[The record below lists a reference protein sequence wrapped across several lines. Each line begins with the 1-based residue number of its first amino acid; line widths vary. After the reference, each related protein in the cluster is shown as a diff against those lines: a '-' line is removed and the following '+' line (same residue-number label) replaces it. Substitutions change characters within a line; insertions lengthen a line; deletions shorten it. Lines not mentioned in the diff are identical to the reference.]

1 LRRCATVSLEPEERP
16 FRLREEWMA
25 VLFVSI
31 VILAAVGSGILL
43 LFGV

>member
-1 LRRCATVSLEPEERP
+1 MTETQERP
-16 FRLREEWMA
+16 FRLRDEWLA

-31 VILAAVGSGILL
+31 VLLAAIGSGILL